1 MEGSVVRIQTGL
13 IGFNQLAIQID
24 VLLAQLLQILGH
36 KIKED
41 FRNTCFIPGF
51 ISELSPLVDIFSIW
65 EWKGLFLKT
74 NFYYCEKAIVR
85 FCQKHAKK

>member
-1 MEGSVVRIQTGL
+1 MEGSVVCIQTGL

-41 FRNTCFIPGF
+41 FRNTCFIYGF
-51 ISELSPLVDIFSIW
+51 ISELSPLVDIFGTRREKPLI
-65 EWKGLFLKT
+65 LKT
-74 NFYYCEKAIVR
+74 NFYHCEKAIVR
-85 FCQKHAKK
+85 FCQKHA